1 MKPADFDYAAPLSV
15 AEAVSLL
22 ADDASAKV
30 LAGGQSLVPL
40 LNFRLAQPSL
50 LVDLRLIPNLDGIS
64 EQDDR
69 IVLGAMVSQRQV
81 ETSSLLASQC
91 PLLVEAARHI
101 AHPQIRARGTVGGS
115 IAHADPAAETPA
127 ALLALEGEVRVVGSQ
142 GERRIGAADLYAG
155 VFTTTLAP
163 DEIMLEVIVPKLAPR
178 TGWSLVEIVR
188 RAGDYALVGAAA
200 QVSLSDSGH
209 VSDARLA
216 LFGIGDRPIRARGVE
231 EALVGVA
238 ASAVSTGAAATH
250 AADGLSPAD
259 DIQAPS
265 RYRKHLARVV
275 ARRCLN
281 EAIERCR
288 E

>member
-1 MKPADFDYAAPLSV
+1 MKPADFDYAAPVSV

-22 ADDASAKV
+22 AADESAKV
-30 LAGGQSLVPL
+30 VAGGQSLVPL

-50 LVDLRLIPNLDGIS
+50 LVDLRPIPGLDEIS
-64 EQDDR
+64 EQSDR

-81 ETSSLLASQC
+81 ETSSLLASSC
-91 PLLVEAARHI
+91 PLLVEAARHV

-115 IAHADPAAETPA
+115 VAHADPAAELPA
-127 ALLALEGEVRVVGSQ
+127 VLLALEGEVRVAGSQ
-142 GERRIGAADLYAG
+142 GQRRIRASELFAG
-155 VFTTTLAP
+155 FFTTTLAS
-163 DEIMLEVIVPKLAPR
+163 DEIVLEVIVPTLAPR

-188 RAGDYALVGAAA
+188 RAGDYAIVGAAA
-200 QVSLSDSGH
+200 QVSLSDRGQ

-216 LFGIGDRPIRARGVE
+216 LFGVGDRPVRARAVE
-231 EALVGVA
+231 EALLGGAATEDSAEA
-238 ASAVSTGAAATH
+238 ASRH
-250 AADGLSPAD
+250 AADGLNPAD

-281 EAIERCR
+281 EAIERAR